1 MTKTKERRVALR
13 MAGTGFGE
21 CMMVTGK
28 WHDSGEREFSIEATY
43 PPPPPFFGTVHS
55 KGVAAALSVS
65 AESKGLIC
73 TKMVQNLGVLGTAHS
88 KGLSREDPGGLG
100 RSARRL
106 LI

>member
-73 TKMVQNLGVLGTAHS
+73 TKMVQNSGCLELRILKDLAATTQRWAVAALGC
-88 KGLSREDPGGLG
+88 
-100 RSARRL
+100 
-106 LI
+106 